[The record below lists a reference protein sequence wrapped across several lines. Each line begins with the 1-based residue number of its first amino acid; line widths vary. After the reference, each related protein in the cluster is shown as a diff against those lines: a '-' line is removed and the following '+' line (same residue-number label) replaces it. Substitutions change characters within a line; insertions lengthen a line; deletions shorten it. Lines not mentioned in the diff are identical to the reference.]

1 MIKLSQIFVIKK
13 CAEYVRN
20 KGNSEPNQVYNSI
33 EDDFDDYDK

>member
-1 MIKLSQIFVIKK
+1 MKWYAINK
-13 CAEYVRN
+13 EYVRN